1 MKRNILVDII
11 IVLLVAAALVA
22 GYLTFNHF
30 RQTADKQI
38 EKTSKIAFQVFLR
51 GVTLTGNENP
61 IKVGDTT
68 FISIRNVPYTDLK
81 VVDSKIDTKKILIST
96 PGAKMPVTLVQ
107 DFSQIFMY
115 DIIVTVVD
123 NAKITKDGA
132 VVGGNKIKM
141 GLPITLEG
149 KDYKFNGTVSNVVI
163 LPESAAPTA
172 PQAQTQTGLPVQP
185 QAPAKPTAQ
194 PAQPAVQQ
202 QPAVQTPSVQTTA
215 PKASVQPKA
224 STQAVPAK
232 PSTTKV
238 STPAATTKTAAP
250 AKTSAPAQ
258 SPAQ

>member
-1 MKRNILVDII
+1 MKKNILVDVII
-11 IVLLVAAALVA
+11 ILLVAAVLVV

-61 IKVGDTT
+61 VKVGDKT

-81 VVDSKIDTKKILIST
+81 VVDSKIDTKKVLIST
-96 PGAKMPVTLVQ
+96 PGARTPITMVQ
-107 DFSQIFMY
+107 DYSQMFMY

-149 KDYKFNGTVSNVVI
+149 KDYKFNGTVSNVLI
-163 LPESAAPTA
+163 LPEKTA
-172 PQAQTQTGLPVQP
+172 QPVSKSNSTAPVQP
-185 QAPAKPTAQ
+185 KTQLPAPQIAK
-194 PAQPAVQQ
+194 
-202 QPAVQTPSVQTTA
+202 
-215 PKASVQPKA
+215 
-224 STQAVPAK
+224 
-232 PSTTKV
+232 
-238 STPAATTKTAAP
+238 
-250 AKTSAPAQ
+250 
-258 SPAQ
+258 